1 MDGWLDCH
9 TEKVKTMNKLGQ
21 LVIPDILHRDLILS
35 FMHIIFNL
43 RDIKVVICIILNI
56 EVGIVGDDTFLRTHM
71 RNVYATSTR
80 TRCRNKSAKNLTR
93 TSANA
98 QPHY

>member
-9 TEKVKTMNKLGQ
+9 TEKVKTVNKFGQ

-43 RDIKVVICIILNI
+43 RDIKVVICILLNI
-56 EVGIVGDDTFLRTHM
+56 EVGIVGVKLFCERICVTCTLQVHAHVVEI
-71 RNVYATSTR
+71 NP
-80 TRCRNKSAKNLTR
+80 
-93 TSANA
+93 
-98 QPHY
+98 Q